1 MVHRPLL
8 QRWTIFLD
16 GDCFP
21 GSWVR
26 TTLEPE
32 QRTPIT
38 VVHVKRFQERDKSK
52 VCWDWRLLI
61 LQDRD
66 DHQRLIWCF
75 SFYFLGQC
83 FLFFLENFSVWS
95 FFRPQR
101 PQVFLIKALQKLMV
115 FVLESREGRKYYIQ
129 DSKSVL
135 KQQKERLKAKA
146 VSQRGFLHA
155 VSAVQCEKNNM
166 KQPRRKSVGK
176 SCVTDNF
183 FVASLS
189 SLVLVFLCFGGDTSL
204 SSYFC
209 ARVSSMLDEDGQP
222 LCDSSWKNM
231 KSLWSWNTQSYASLT
246 NGFAKMISK
255 ASKEQTVCV

>member
-115 FVLESREGRKYYIQ
+115 FVLESREERKYCIQ

-135 KQQKERLKAKA
+135 KQQKGRLKAKA

-183 FVASLS
+183 FCRLFELSCSCFPLFWWRHFTLQLFLCKSLFNVGWRWSASLWQQLKEHEI
-189 SLVLVFLCFGGDTSL
+189 SLELKHTVLCKFNEWFYKD
-204 SSYFC
+204 
-209 ARVSSMLDEDGQP
+209 D
-222 LCDSSWKNM
+222 
-231 KSLWSWNTQSYASLT
+231 
-246 NGFAKMISK
+246 
-255 ASKEQTVCV
+255 